1 MNCQSLN
8 AHFDEF
14 RQFFIKSDY
23 HVICL
28 SETWL
33 RPGVFVSDAMMC
45 LLGYT
50 FFRINRE
57 GRHGGGMAFYIRNT
71 LNASILTRSEE
82 KYCSKLEFI
91 VAEVFSVGVS
101 KLLNVVHRPPSEI
114 LVSFS

>member
-45 LLGYT
+45 LPGYIL
-50 FFRINRE
+50 FRINRE

-91 VAEVFSVGVS
+91 VAEVFFGG
-101 KLLNVVHRPPSEI
+101 NIQTSECRT
-114 LVSFS
+114 